1 MEFRHPLLYSQ
12 GRNFLRGATPHLL
25 LLLGSETLCLSDTST
40 FRARKFVTQTQRDD
54 AFGARWAT
62 QMYKILRIV
71 QFL

>member
-1 MEFRHPLLYSQ
+1 MEFGTHYYIR
-12 GRNFLRGATPHLL
+12 RGAISCAVPPRIYYFYWVLKL
-25 LLLGSETLCLSDTST
+25 CVCQTLQH
-40 FRARKFVTQTQRDD
+40 FAPEKFVTQTQRDD